1 MPKRKVGRPKIG
13 LKNLPKGWKKTII
26 EAGTIGKGKI
36 EFAVALG
43 IGKSTLYKL
52 LVDEPEFTETINVAL
67 EKSEC
72 WWREKGRKNIENK
85 SFNSV
90 LWYMNMKN
98 RWHWSDKQ
106 EIGQPGSFSK
116 QAIEEGK
123 KLSNKQL
130 KAFIAKEIK

>member
-1 MPKRKVGRPKIG
+1 MPKRKVGRPKIE

-43 IGKSTLYKL
+43 IGKDTLYRL
-52 LVDEPEFTETINVAL
+52 IVDEPEFSEAIKKGML
-67 EKSEC
+67 LSEC
-72 WWREKGRKNIENK
+72 WWREKGRENLDDK